1 MPAKTIKVDSAA
13 EAYLTVLKDRGVDYL
28 FGNAGTDFPSII
40 EGLSKSLTG
49 EGSAP
54 TPVTV
59 PHENLVVAMAHGYYV
74 ATGRMAAVMVHV
86 NVGTANAICGVMN
99 AAREN
104 VPILMTSGR
113 TPLTEEGF
121 DGSRSLYIHW
131 GQEMFDQAS
140 TLREMV
146 KWDYELRNGK
156 QIETIVD
163 RAVTVA
169 MTEPRGPVY
178 LSLPREVLAEKPGD
192 FTYQSPTRRVPARA
206 AAADPNA
213 LDEAAE
219 ILAAAENPLII
230 TSSMGQN
237 RAAVPALESLAERFA
252 LPVITYRPRYVNIAS
267 DHPMHM
273 GYEPGAYLPEVDAVL
288 TIDCDV
294 PWIPSLHKLNPD
306 ANVIQLGS
314 DPLYENYPVR
324 GFPCDLGIRGSSAT
338 ALPQLEEAMAVR
350 EASGKAR
357 IDARRSRIADIKGE
371 QAAANQARIDKISS
385 GAAAMDNAWVAHCL
399 AQVKEE
405 DDILVSESQLALANM
420 SLRKPGTFFGTS
432 PSGGLGWGLG
442 AGLGVKLG
450 QQDKRVF
457 CVVGD
462 GSYMFGNPTPAHFV
476 SAAYDLPVLTVIMNN
491 KMWGS
496 VRKATL
502 GLYPEG
508 AASSANQA
516 PLTYLDPAPEYH
528 KIVEASDGYGEEV
541 KQPEDLPAALERGL
555 KAVDVDKRTAVINVN
570 TTYDDAAAKA
580 DAVR

>member
-13 EAYLTVLKDRGVDYL
+13 EAYLTLLKDRDVDYL

-54 TPVTV
+54 TPMTV
-59 PHENLVVAMAHGYYV
+59 PHENLAVAMAHGYYV
-74 ATGRMAAVMVHV
+74 ATGRLASVMVHV

-104 VPILMTSGR
+104 VPVLMTSGR

-131 GQEMFDQAS
+131 GQEMFDQGGVM
-140 TLREMV
+140 REMV
-146 KWDYELRNGK
+146 KWDYELRNAK
-156 QIETIVD
+156 QVETIVD

-192 FTYQSPTRRVPARA
+192 FTYQSPTRRQPARA
-206 AAADPNA
+206 AAADANA
-213 LDEAAE
+213 IDEAAE
-219 ILAAAENPLII
+219 ILANAENPMII
-230 TSSMGQN
+230 TASMGQN

-252 LPVITYRPRYVNIAS
+252 LPVITYRPRYVNISS

-273 GYEPGAYLPEVDAVL
+273 GYEPGAYLPDADAILV
-288 TIDCDV
+288 IDCDV

-306 ANVIQLGS
+306 AKVIHLGA

-324 GFPCDLGIRGSSAT
+324 GFQCDLGIRGSSGT
-338 ALPQLEEAMAVR
+338 AIPMLEEAMAGR
-350 EASGKAR
+350 EKAAKAR
-357 IDARRSRIADIKGE
+357 IDARRSKIAGIKGD
-371 QAAANQARIDKISS
+371 QAAANQARIEKIAS
-385 GAAAMDNAWVAHCL
+385 GTAAMDNAWVAHCL
-399 AQVKEE
+399 NQVKQDE
-405 DDILVSESQLALANM
+405 DILVSESQLALGNIA
-420 SLRKPGTFFGTS
+420 LREPGTFFGTS

-442 AGLGVKLG
+442 ASLGVKLG
-450 QQDKRVF
+450 QKDKRVF

-462 GSYMFGNPTPAHFV
+462 GAYMFGNPTPMHFV
-476 SAAYDLPVLTVIMNN
+476 SAAYDLPTLTVIMNN

-502 GLYPEG
+502 GLYPDG
-508 AASSANQA
+508 AASSSNQA

-528 KIVEASDGYGEEV
+528 KIVQASDGYGEEV
-541 KQPEDLPAALERGL
+541 KDPKDLQAALERGI
-555 KAVDVDKRTAVINVN
+555 KAVEVDKRQAVINVH
-570 TTYDDAAAKA
+570 TTYDDEAAKA
-580 DAVR
+580 DAAR

>member
-1 MPAKTIKVDSAA
+1 MPAKTIKADSAA
-13 EAYLTVLKDRGVDYL
+13 EAYLTLLKDRDVDYL

-40 EGLSKSLTG
+40 EALSKSVAG
-49 EGSAP
+49 QSSSP
-54 TPVTV
+54 TPMTV
-59 PHENLVVAMAHGYYV
+59 PHENLAVAMAHGYYV
-74 ATGRMAAVMVHV
+74 ATGRLASVMVHV

-99 AAREN
+99 ASREN

-131 GQEMFDQAS
+131 GQEMFDQGGVM
-140 TLREMV
+140 REMV
-146 KWDYELRNGK
+146 KWDYELRNAK

-178 LSLPREVLAEKPGD
+178 LSLPREVLAENPGE
-192 FTYQSPTRRVPARA
+192 FTFQSPTRRVAARA
-206 AAADPNA
+206 ASADANA

-230 TSSMGQN
+230 TASMGQN

-252 LPVITYRPRYVNIAS
+252 IPVITYRPRYVNISS
-267 DHPMHM
+267 DHPMHL
-273 GYEPGAYLPEVDAVL
+273 GYEPGAYLPDADAILVL
-288 TIDCDV
+288 DCDV

-306 ANVIQLGS
+306 AKVIHLGA

-324 GFPCDLGIRGSSAT
+324 GFQCDLGIRGSSGT
-338 ALPQLEEAMAVR
+338 SLPLLEEAMASR
-350 EASGKAR
+350 EKSAKGR
-357 IDARRSRIADIKGE
+357 IDARRAKIAGIKGD
-371 QAAANQARIDKISS
+371 QAAANQTRIEKIAS
-385 GAAAMDNAWVAHCL
+385 GAAAMDNSWVAHCL
-399 AQVKEE
+399 NQVKQDE
-405 DDILVSESQLALANM
+405 DILVSESQLALGNM
-420 SLRKPGTFFGTS
+420 AIREPGSFFGTS

-442 AGLGVKLG
+442 AAHGVKLG

-476 SAAYDLPVLTVIMNN
+476 SAAYNLPVLTVIMNN

-502 GLYPEG
+502 GLYPDG

-528 KIVEASDGYGEEV
+528 KIVEASGGYGEEV
-541 KQPEDLPAALERGL
+541 EDPAELQAAIERGL
-555 KAVDVDKRTAVINVN
+555 KAVDVEKRQAVINVH
-570 TTYDDAAAKA
+570 TTYDDAAAIA
-580 DAVR
+580 DAKR

>member
-13 EAYLTVLKDRGVDYL
+13 EAYLTLLKDRDVDYL

-54 TPVTV
+54 TPMTV
-59 PHENLVVAMAHGYYV
+59 PHENLAVAMAHGYYV
-74 ATGRMAAVMVHV
+74 ATGRLASVMVHV

-99 AAREN
+99 ASREN
-104 VPILMTSGR
+104 VPVLMTSGR

-131 GQEMFDQAS
+131 GQEMFDQGGVM
-140 TLREMV
+140 REMV
-146 KWDYELRNGK
+146 KWDYELRNAK
-156 QIETIVD
+156 QVETIVD
-163 RAVTVA
+163 RAVTIA

-192 FTYQSPTRRVPARA
+192 FTYQSPTRRQPARA
-206 AAADPNA
+206 AAADANA
-213 LDEAAE
+213 IDEAAE
-219 ILAAAENPLII
+219 ILANAENPMII
-230 TSSMGQN
+230 TASMGQN

-252 LPVITYRPRYVNIAS
+252 LPVITYRPRYVNISS

-273 GYEPGAYLPEVDAVL
+273 GYEPGAYLPDADAILV
-288 TIDCDV
+288 IDCDV

-306 ANVIQLGS
+306 AKVIHLGA

-324 GFPCDLGIRGSSAT
+324 GFQCDLGIRGSSGT
-338 ALPQLEEAMAVR
+338 AIPMLEEAMAGR
-350 EASGKAR
+350 EKAVKGR
-357 IDARRSRIADIKGE
+357 IDARRSKIAGIKGD
-371 QAAANQARIDKISS
+371 QVAANQARIEKIAS
-385 GAAAMDNAWVAHCL
+385 GTAAMDNAWVAHCL
-399 AQVKEE
+399 NQVKQDE
-405 DDILVSESQLALANM
+405 DILVSESQLALGNIA
-420 SLRKPGTFFGTS
+420 LREPGTFFGTS

-442 AGLGVKLG
+442 ASLGVKLG
-450 QQDKRVF
+450 QKDKRVF

-462 GSYMFGNPTPAHFV
+462 GAYMFGNPTPMHFV
-476 SAAYDLPVLTVIMNN
+476 SAAYDLPTLTVIMNN

-502 GLYPEG
+502 GLYPDG
-508 AASSANQA
+508 AASSSNQA

-528 KIVEASDGYGEEV
+528 KIVQASDGYGEEV
-541 KQPEDLPAALERGL
+541 KDPKDLQAALERGI
-555 KAVDVDKRTAVINVN
+555 KAVEVDKRQAVINVH
-570 TTYDDAAAKA
+570 TTYDDEAAKA
-580 DAVR
+580 DAAR

>member
-13 EAYLTVLKDRGVDYL
+13 EAYLTVLKDRDVDYL

-54 TPVTV
+54 TPITV
-59 PHENLVVAMAHGYYV
+59 PHENLAVAMAHGYYV
-74 ATGRMAAVMVHV
+74 ATGRLSAVMVHV

-99 AAREN
+99 ASREN

-131 GQEMFDQAS
+131 GQEMFDQGGVM
-140 TLREMV
+140 REMV
-146 KWDYELRNGK
+146 KWDYELRNAK

-169 MTEPRGPVY
+169 MSEPRGPIY
-178 LSLPREVLAEKPGD
+178 LSLPREVLAEQPGE
-192 FTYQSPTRRVPARA
+192 FTFQSPTRRVAARA
-206 AAADPNA
+206 ASADVAA

-230 TSSMGQN
+230 TASMGQN
-237 RAAVPALESLAERFA
+237 RAAVPALESLAERYA
-252 LPVITYRPRYVNIAS
+252 IPVITYRPRYVNISS
-267 DHPMHM
+267 DHPMHL
-273 GYEPGAYLPEVDAVL
+273 GYEPGAYLPGADAILVL
-288 TIDCDV
+288 DCDV

-306 ANVIQLGS
+306 AKVIHLGA

-324 GFPCDLGIRGSSAT
+324 GFQCDLAIKGSAGT
-338 ALPQLEEAMAVR
+338 ALPLLEEAMASR
-350 EASGKAR
+350 EKSAKTR
-357 IDARRSRIADIKGE
+357 IGARRAKIAGIKGD
-371 QAAANQARIDKISS
+371 QAAANQARIDKIAS

-399 AQVKEE
+399 NEVKDDE
-405 DDILVSESQLALANM
+405 DILVSESQLALGNM
-420 SLRKPGTFFGTS
+420 SLRQPGTFFGTS

-442 AGLGVKLG
+442 AAIGVKLG
-450 QQDKRVF
+450 QPDRRVLN
-457 CVVGD
+457 VVGD

-476 SAAYDLPVLTVIMNN
+476 SAAYTLPVLTVIMNN

-502 GLYPEG
+502 GLYPDG

-516 PLTYLDPAPEYH
+516 PLTYLDPAPAYH
-528 KIVEASDGYGEEV
+528 KIVEASDGHGEEV
-541 KQPEDLPAALERGL
+541 ENPSDLPAALERAI
-555 KAVDVDKRTAVINVN
+555 KAVDIDKRTAVINVH
-570 TTYDDAAAKA
+570 TTYDDAAAIA
-580 DAVR
+580 DAKR

>member
-1 MPAKTIKVDSAA
+1 MPAKTIKADSAA
-13 EAYLTVLKDRGVDYL
+13 EAYLTLLKDRDVDYL

-40 EGLSKSLTG
+40 EALSKSVAG
-49 EGSAP
+49 QSSSP
-54 TPVTV
+54 TPMTV
-59 PHENLVVAMAHGYYV
+59 PHENLAVAMAHGYYV
-74 ATGRMAAVMVHV
+74 ATGRLASVMVHV

-99 AAREN
+99 ASREN

-131 GQEMFDQAS
+131 GQEMFDQGGVM
-140 TLREMV
+140 REMV
-146 KWDYELRNGK
+146 KWDYELRNAK

-178 LSLPREVLAEKPGD
+178 LSLPREVLAENPGE
-192 FTYQSPTRRVPARA
+192 FTFQSPTRRVAARA
-206 AAADPNA
+206 ASADANA

-230 TSSMGQN
+230 TASMGQN

-252 LPVITYRPRYVNIAS
+252 IPVITYRPRYVNISS
-267 DHPMHM
+267 DHPMHL
-273 GYEPGAYLPEVDAVL
+273 GYEPGAYLPDADAILVL
-288 TIDCDV
+288 DCDV

-306 ANVIQLGS
+306 AKVIHLGA
-314 DPLYENYPVR
+314 DPPYENYPVR
-324 GFPCDLGIRGSSAT
+324 GFQCDLGIRGSSGT
-338 ALPQLEEAMAVR
+338 SLPLLEEAMASR
-350 EASGKAR
+350 EKSAKGR
-357 IDARRSRIADIKGE
+357 IDARRAKIAGIKGD
-371 QAAANQARIDKISS
+371 QAAANQTRIEKIAS
-385 GAAAMDNAWVAHCL
+385 GAAAMDNSWVAHCL
-399 AQVKEE
+399 NQVKQDE
-405 DDILVSESQLALANM
+405 DILVSESQLALGNM
-420 SLRKPGTFFGTS
+420 AIREPGSFFGTS

-442 AGLGVKLG
+442 AAHGVKLG

-476 SAAYDLPVLTVIMNN
+476 SAAYNLPVLTVIMNN

-502 GLYPEG
+502 GLYPDG

-528 KIVEASDGYGEEV
+528 KIVEASGGYGEEV
-541 KQPEDLPAALERGL
+541 EDPAELQAAIERGL
-555 KAVDVDKRTAVINVN
+555 KAVDVDKRQAVINVH
-570 TTYDDAAAKA
+570 TTYDDAAAIA
-580 DAVR
+580 DAKR

>member
-13 EAYLTVLKDRGVDYL
+13 EAYLTLLKDRDVDYL

-54 TPVTV
+54 TPITV
-59 PHENLVVAMAHGYYV
+59 PHENLGVAMAHGYYV
-74 ATGRMAAVMVHV
+74 ATGRLASVMVHV

-104 VPILMTSGR
+104 VPVLMTSGR

-131 GQEMFDQAS
+131 GQEMFDQAGVM
-140 TLREMV
+140 REMV
-146 KWDYELRNGK
+146 KWDYELRNAK
-156 QIETIVD
+156 QVETIVD

-169 MTEPRGPVY
+169 MSEPRGPVY

-192 FTYQSPTRRVPARA
+192 FTYQSPTRRTPARA
-206 AAADPNA
+206 ASADANA
-213 LDEAAE
+213 IDEAAE
-219 ILAAAENPLII
+219 ILAAAENPIII
-230 TSSMGQN
+230 TASMGQN
-237 RAAVPALESLAERFA
+237 RAAVPALESLAERYA
-252 LPVITYRPRYVNIAS
+252 LPVITYRPRYVNISS

-273 GYEPGAYLPEVDAVL
+273 GYEPGAYLPDADAILV
-288 TIDCDV
+288 IDCDV

-306 ANVIQLGS
+306 AKVIHLGA
-314 DPLYENYPVR
+314 DPLFENYPVR
-324 GFPCDLGIRGSSAT
+324 GFPCDLGIRGSSGT
-338 ALPQLEEAMAVR
+338 AIPMLEEAMASR
-350 EASGKAR
+350 EKSAQAR
-357 IDARRSRIADIKGE
+357 IDARRSKIAGIKGD
-371 QAAANQARIDKISS
+371 QAAANQARIEKIAS
-385 GAAAMDNAWVAHCL
+385 GTAAMDNAWVAHCL
-399 AQVKEE
+399 NQVKQDE
-405 DDILVSESQLALANM
+405 DILVSESQLALGNI
-420 SLRKPGTFFGTS
+420 SLREAGSFFGTS

-442 AGLGVKLG
+442 ASHGVKLG
-450 QQDKRVF
+450 QKDKRVF

-462 GSYMFGNPTPAHFV
+462 GAYMFGNPTPAHFV

-508 AASSANQA
+508 AASSSNQA

-528 KIVEASDGYGEEV
+528 KIVQASDGYGEEV
-541 KQPEDLPAALERGL
+541 TDPGDLQAALERGI
-555 KAVDVDKRTAVINVN
+555 KAVDVDKRQAVINVH

>member
-13 EAYLTVLKDRGVDYL
+13 EAYLTVLKDREVDYL

-59 PHENLVVAMAHGYYV
+59 PHENLGVAMAHGYFV
-74 ATGRMAAVMVHV
+74 STGRMAAVMVHV
-86 NVGTANAICGVMN
+86 NVGTANAICGIMN

-146 KWDYELRNGK
+146 KWDYELRNAK

-178 LSLPREVLAEKPGD
+178 LSLPREVLAEDPGE
-192 FTYQSPTRRVPARA
+192 FTYQSPTRRVVARA
-206 AAADPNA
+206 AAADPAA

-219 ILAAAENPLII
+219 ILAGAENPLII
-230 TSSMGQN
+230 TASMGQN
-237 RAAVPALESLAERFA
+237 RAAVPALESLAEHYA

-267 DHPMHM
+267 DHPMHL
-273 GYEPGAYLPEVDAVL
+273 GYEPGAYLRDVDAVL
-288 TIDCDV
+288 VIDCDV

-306 ANVIQLGS
+306 AKVIHLGA
-314 DPLYENYPVR
+314 DPLFENYPVR

-338 ALPQLEEAMAVR
+338 ALPQLEEAMASR
-350 EASGKAR
+350 EKSAKGR
-357 IDARRSRIADIKGE
+357 IDARRRKIADTKAD
-371 QAAANQARIDKISS
+371 QAAANQARIDKIAS

-399 AQVKEE
+399 GQLKE
-405 DDILVSESQLALANM
+405 DDDVLVSESQLALANL
-420 SLRKPGTFFGTS
+420 SLRNPGTYFGTS
-432 PSGGLGWGLG
+432 PAGGLGWGLG

-450 QQDKRVF
+450 DRDKRVWN
-457 CVVGD
+457 VVGD

-541 KQPEDLPAALERGL
+541 KDPADLPAALERGM
-555 KAVDVDKRTAVINVN
+555 KAVDIDGRTAVINVH

>member
-13 EAYLTVLKDRGVDYL
+13 EAYLTLLKDRDVDYL

-54 TPVTV
+54 TPMTV
-59 PHENLVVAMAHGYYV
+59 PHENLAVAMAHGYYV
-74 ATGRMAAVMVHV
+74 ATGRLASVMVHV

-104 VPILMTSGR
+104 VPVLMTSGR

-131 GQEMFDQAS
+131 GQEMFDQGGVM
-140 TLREMV
+140 REMV
-146 KWDYELRNGK
+146 KWDYELRNAK
-156 QIETIVD
+156 QVETIVD

-192 FTYQSPTRRVPARA
+192 FTYQSPTRRQPARA
-206 AAADPNA
+206 ASADANA
-213 LDEAAE
+213 IDEAAE
-219 ILAAAENPLII
+219 ILANAQNPMII
-230 TSSMGQN
+230 TASMGQN

-252 LPVITYRPRYVNIAS
+252 LPVITYRPRYVNISS

-273 GYEPGAYLPEVDAVL
+273 GYEPGAYLPDADAILV
-288 TIDCDV
+288 IDCDV

-306 ANVIQLGS
+306 AKVIHLGA

-324 GFPCDLGIRGSSAT
+324 GFQCDLGIRGSSGT
-338 ALPQLEEAMAVR
+338 AIPMLEEAMAGR
-350 EASGKAR
+350 EKAAQGR
-357 IDARRSRIADIKGE
+357 IDARRSKIAGIKGD
-371 QAAANQARIDKISS
+371 QAAANQARIEKIAS
-385 GAAAMDNAWVAHCL
+385 GTAAMDNAWVAHCL
-399 AQVKEE
+399 NQVKQD
-405 DDILVSESQLALANM
+405 DDILVSESQLALGNIA
-420 SLRKPGTFFGTS
+420 LREPGSFFGTS

-442 AGLGVKLG
+442 ASLGVKLG
-450 QQDKRVF
+450 QKDKRVF

-462 GSYMFGNPTPAHFV
+462 GAYMFGNPTPMHFV
-476 SAAYDLPVLTVIMNN
+476 SAAYDLPTLTVIMNN

-502 GLYPEG
+502 GLYPDG
-508 AASSANQA
+508 AASSSNQA

-528 KIVEASDGYGEEV
+528 KIVQASDGYGEEV
-541 KQPEDLPAALERGL
+541 KDPNDLQAALERGI
-555 KAVDVDKRTAVINVN
+555 KAVEADKRQAVINVH
-570 TTYDDAAAKA
+570 TTYDDEAAKA

>member
-13 EAYLTVLKDRGVDYL
+13 EAYLTLLKDRDVDYL

-54 TPVTV
+54 TPMTV
-59 PHENLVVAMAHGYYV
+59 PHENLAVAMAHGYYV
-74 ATGRMAAVMVHV
+74 ATGRLASVMVHV

-104 VPILMTSGR
+104 VPVLMTSGR

-131 GQEMFDQAS
+131 GQEMFDQGGVM
-140 TLREMV
+140 REMV
-146 KWDYELRNGK
+146 KWDYELRNAK
-156 QIETIVD
+156 QVETIVD

-192 FTYQSPTRRVPARA
+192 FTYQSPTRRQPARA
-206 AAADPNA
+206 AAADANA
-213 LDEAAE
+213 IDEAAE
-219 ILAAAENPLII
+219 ILANAENPMII
-230 TSSMGQN
+230 TASMGQN

-252 LPVITYRPRYVNIAS
+252 LPVITYRPRYVNISS

-273 GYEPGAYLPEVDAVL
+273 GYEPGAYLPDADAILV
-288 TIDCDV
+288 IDCDV

-306 ANVIQLGS
+306 AKVIHLGA

-324 GFPCDLGIRGSSAT
+324 GFQCDLGIRGSSGT
-338 ALPQLEEAMAVR
+338 AIPMLEEAMAGR
-350 EASGKAR
+350 EKAAKAR
-357 IDARRSRIADIKGE
+357 IDARRSKIAGIKGD
-371 QAAANQARIDKISS
+371 QAAANQARIEKIAS
-385 GAAAMDNAWVAHCL
+385 GTAAMDNAWVAHCL
-399 AQVKEE
+399 NQVKQDE
-405 DDILVSESQLALANM
+405 DILVSESQLALGNIA
-420 SLRKPGTFFGTS
+420 LREPGSFFGTS

-442 AGLGVKLG
+442 ASLGVKLG
-450 QQDKRVF
+450 QKDKRVF

-462 GSYMFGNPTPAHFV
+462 GAYMFGNPTPMHFV
-476 SAAYDLPVLTVIMNN
+476 SAAYDLPTLTVIMNN

-502 GLYPEG
+502 GLYPDG
-508 AASSANQA
+508 AASSSNQA

-528 KIVEASDGYGEEV
+528 KIVQASDGYGEGV
-541 KQPEDLPAALERGL
+541 KDPKDLQAALERGI
-555 KAVDVDKRTAVINVN
+555 KAVEVDKRQAVINVH
-570 TTYDDAAAKA
+570 TTYDDEAAKA

>member
-13 EAYLTVLKDRGVDYL
+13 EAYLTLLKDRAVDYL

-54 TPVTV
+54 TPMTV
-59 PHENLVVAMAHGYYV
+59 PHENLAVAMAHGYYV
-74 ATGRMAAVMVHV
+74 ATGRLTSVMVHV

-104 VPILMTSGR
+104 VPVLMTSGR

-131 GQEMFDQAS
+131 GQEMFDQGGVM
-140 TLREMV
+140 REMV
-146 KWDYELRNGK
+146 KWDYELRNAK
-156 QIETIVD
+156 QVETIVD

-192 FTYQSPTRRVPARA
+192 FTYQSPTRRQPARA
-206 AAADPNA
+206 AAADANA
-213 LDEAAE
+213 IDEAAE
-219 ILAAAENPLII
+219 ILANAENPMII
-230 TSSMGQN
+230 TASMGQN

-252 LPVITYRPRYVNIAS
+252 LPVITYRPRYVNISS

-273 GYEPGAYLPEVDAVL
+273 GYEPGAYLPDADAILV
-288 TIDCDV
+288 IDCDV

-306 ANVIQLGS
+306 AKVIHLGA

-324 GFPCDLGIRGSSAT
+324 GFQCDLGIRGSSGT
-338 ALPQLEEAMAVR
+338 AIPMLEEAMAGR
-350 EASGKAR
+350 EKAAKAR
-357 IDARRSRIADIKGE
+357 IDARRSKIAGIKGD
-371 QAAANQARIDKISS
+371 QAAANQARIEKIAS
-385 GAAAMDNAWVAHCL
+385 GTAAMDNAWVAHCL
-399 AQVKEE
+399 NQVKQDE
-405 DDILVSESQLALANM
+405 DILVSESQLALGNIA
-420 SLRKPGTFFGTS
+420 LCEPGSFFGTS

-442 AGLGVKLG
+442 ASLGVKLG
-450 QQDKRVF
+450 QKDKRVF

-462 GSYMFGNPTPAHFV
+462 GAYMFGNPTPMHFV
-476 SAAYDLPVLTVIMNN
+476 SAAYDLPTLTVIMNN

-502 GLYPEG
+502 GLYPDG
-508 AASSANQA
+508 AASSSNQA

-528 KIVEASDGYGEEV
+528 KIVQASDGYGEEV
-541 KQPEDLPAALERGL
+541 KDPNDLQAALERGI
-555 KAVDVDKRTAVINVN
+555 KAVEADKRQAVINVH
-570 TTYDDAAAKA
+570 TTYDDEAAKA

>member
-59 PHENLVVAMAHGYYV
+59 PHENLGVAMAHGYYV

-442 AGLGVKLG
+442 AGLGVKMG